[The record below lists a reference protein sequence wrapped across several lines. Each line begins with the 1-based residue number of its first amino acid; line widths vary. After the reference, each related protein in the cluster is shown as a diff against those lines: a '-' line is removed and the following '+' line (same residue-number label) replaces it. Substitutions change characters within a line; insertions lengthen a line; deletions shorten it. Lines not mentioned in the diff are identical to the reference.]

1 MNCLSSNSGFLSSGI
16 QKWLLCAAWRRIIEW
31 ATLLVCACG
40 ICAQVGPDA
49 FLLRPR
55 SGSGFYIVDPH
66 GPPVVNFVPG
76 LGPGSSSFSHGVGH
90 GIVYGTH
97 GPWILT
103 EWNVNS
109 GASLGLMNAN
119 PSMTFGEIMPIATE
133 DRVWLVGGG
142 LGEVASVA
150 RNGQMQ
156 VATVHGSL
164 NTVWPVARPTSAD
177 TNGRDLFVTNGQ
189 VIWAIDTER
198 LFAPRVILGLGN
210 YSHLMMGRD
219 GLLYVTGVHFVG
231 NTVIGGLMG
240 VDPLTGALTVV
251 ASMSGAGGG
260 IPGYSI
266 WSDHVL
272 AAGTHIWWRQVS
284 APPST
289 PWTGG
294 VWNIFD
300 PNFFGDITTNAV
312 PPFLIRG
319 SGCNHGLGREP
330 RLFWRGLPLQG
341 TSFDLRVRFAEP
353 NGFAAFWFGT
363 SSTFAPGLGALPFD
377 AAPLGAPGCR
387 ILASAELTVL
397 AAVDAQG
404 EATQT
409 FPVPIDPAFVG
420 LKLFAQSASQSTGN
434 LLGLASSESLV
445 VRFR

>member
-1 MNCLSSNSGFLSSGI
+1 M
-16 QKWLLCAAWRRIIEW
+16 
-31 ATLLVCACG
+31 
-40 ICAQVGPDA
+40 VG
-49 FLLRPR
+49 R
-55 SGSGFYIVDPH
+55 Y
-66 GPPVVNFVPG
+66 
-76 LGPGSSSFSHGVGH
+76 LGD
-90 GIVYGTH
+90 I
-97 GPWILT
+97 
-103 EWNVNS
+103 
-109 GASLGLMNAN
+109 
-119 PSMTFGEIMPIATE
+119 
-133 DRVWLVGGG
+133 
-142 LGEVASVA
+142 ASVA

-164 NTVWPVARPTSAD
+164 NTVWPVASPTSAD

-300 PNFFGDITTNAV
+300 PNFFGDITTNAE